1 MSKEVTTM
9 SAIAD
14 ILPGIDYSY
23 DKNGQ
28 VLCRN
33 PKGLIFF
40 LQAEPPAPK
49 AEARPEAR
57 PQAPAPA
64 WQPIEAVVEVEVRR
78 AAEPMPIAEATR
90 RTTEPEARPVAKTA
104 PLPEVSAAGKQPEK
118 GWFGKLF
125 AK

>member
-1 MSKEVTTM
+1 M
-9 SAIAD
+9 SAIAEL
-14 ILPGIDYSY
+14 LPEIDYSY

-40 LQAEPPAPK
+40 LQAEPPVQKAEPK
-49 AEARPEAR
+49 AEARPA
-57 PQAPAPA
+57 APAPA
-64 WQPIEAVVEVEVRR
+64 PTWQPIENVVEVEVRR
-78 AAEPMPIAEATR
+78 ATEPMPIAEATR
-90 RTTEPEARPVAKTA
+90 RAEPAAEVRSQAAKTG
-104 PLPEVSAAGKQPEK
+104 PLPEVPAPGKPAEK

>member
-1 MSKEVTTM
+1 M
-9 SAIAD
+9 SAIAE
-14 ILPGIDYSY
+14 ILPEIDFSY

-40 LQAEPPAPK
+40 LQAEPPVQKAEPK
-49 AEARPEAR
+49 SEARPA
-57 PQAPAPA
+57 APAPA
-64 WQPIEAVVEVEVRR
+64 PTWQPMESVVEVEVRR

-90 RTTEPEARPVAKTA
+90 RNEPAAEVRPSAAKTG
-104 PLPEVSAAGKQPEK
+104 PLPQAPEPGKPAEK